1 MPHKFYR
8 QRLVF
13 LINILAI
20 VPLGYTIRFSH
31 ILPEYFHDAGG
42 SIAYQ
47 IMWILLVLFIYPR
60 ANLRWTAIWA
70 CVGACAIEFLQLYQ
84 PPWLQAIRATLP
96 GRLLLG
102 TTFLWSD
109 FPAYFFGSYL
119 GWLWVRW
126 LTKRVGFRL

>member
-1 MPHKFYR
+1 MPIKFYR

-13 LINILAI
+13 LVNILAI
-20 VPLGYTIRFSH
+20 VPLGYAIRFSH

-47 IMWILLVLFIYPR
+47 IFWMLLVLLIYPS
-60 ANLRWTAIWA
+60 ANLRLTAIWV
-70 CVGACAIEFLQLYQ
+70 CIGSCAIEFLQLYQ
-84 PPWLQAIRATLP
+84 PPWLQAIRATFP
-96 GRLLLG
+96 GRLVLG

-109 FPAYFFGSYL
+109 FPAYFVGSYL

-126 LTKRVGFRL
+126 LGKLKVES

>member
-1 MPHKFYR
+1 MPIKFYR

-13 LINILAI
+13 LVNILAI
-20 VPLGYTIRFSH
+20 VPLGYAIRFSH

-47 IMWILLVLFIYPR
+47 ILLMLLVLFIYPP
-60 ANLRWTAIWA
+60 ANLRLTAIWA
-70 CVGACAIEFLQLYQ
+70 CGVSCAIELLQLYQ
-84 PPWLQAIRATLP
+84 PPWLQAIRATWA
-96 GRLLLG
+96 GRLILG

-109 FPAYFFGSYL
+109 FPAYFVGSYL

-126 LTKRVGFRL
+126 LGKRF